1 MEGFDKEVCRRLP
14 LAEAALR
21 MLDYVCQEE
30 FLQEVFAKHH
40 GRSYE
45 DLITF
50 AMMGVRSRNMATPAE
65 MLA

>member
-30 FLQEVFAKHH
+30 FLQ
-40 GRSYE
+40 S
-45 DLITF
+45 
-50 AMMGVRSRNMATPAE
+50 GVRPASWPVV
-65 MLA
+65 